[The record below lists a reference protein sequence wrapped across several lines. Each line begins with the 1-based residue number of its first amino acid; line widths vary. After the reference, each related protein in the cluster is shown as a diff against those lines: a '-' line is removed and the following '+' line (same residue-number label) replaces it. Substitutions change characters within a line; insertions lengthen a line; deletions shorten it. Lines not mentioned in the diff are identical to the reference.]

1 VKKACLAALAAACL
15 VPAAQA
21 AGPIKTG
28 VYVPTGDPLAL
39 QRIHDAGA
47 TFARINVSWALI
59 APVARP
65 AGFAPGDPVAPGY
78 RWADVDAQVKEAVGH
93 GLTPYLTVFDAPAWA
108 QKDEPHPTRLGPY
121 PIGSWK
127 PDPVQLGL
135 FARALALRYGGTVA
149 ALPRVRYF
157 EVWDEPNL
165 SQYLSPQVEGGKLV
179 AADVYRDLVN
189 AFAGAVHEVHADNV
203 LVAGSLSAFSFL
215 TPYGRLGIAPLQ
227 FMRRML
233 CMSAGS
239 TPHATCNTTVD
250 VDAFSIHPW
259 TSGGP
264 THHASEKDDVS
275 LGDLPKLRRLLAA
288 ATKAGHIRP
297 NRMPEL
303 WVTEFSWDTRPPD
316 THAETAPMALQSR
329 WVAEAVYQAWKND
342 VRVFTWFLLWDQ
354 LYPWDSLQSGLYF
367 RNGEE
372 FRFAQPKPTFYAF
385 RFPFVA
391 YRNGGRVSVWGKTP
405 HETSD
410 RVAVQQRSAS
420 RWRWMG
426 TFKADRNG
434 IFQGTVRY
442 RKPSGIHPAG
452 TRPASAA
459 QTYRDAVV
467 SANPMSYWPLSD
479 RGTTTA
485 RDAMHNNDGAY
496 MSGARLGVKGPL
508 PRTTAVLF
516 NGKTARVKLG
526 VVSSLHTVELWL
538 KTRTKADAVAF
549 SNRNAI
555 HQFSTVGTYGGLAHS
570 FDTYGVIGGAVGNGT
585 WHHLVYTYDSASST
599 GRLYVDGKLSQ
610 FAVYQRAE
618 GGAPASIGYD
628 PDLNQYF
635 SGQIA
640 QVAVYSYVLSPEQVR
655 AHYVASGRR
664 VAASVAPG
672 MLRAIDLSTGA
683 ASLPFSLVRPR
694 DRYVLPFG
702 GGGTP
707 ATPPP

>member
-1 VKKACLAALAAACL
+1 MKKACLAALAAASL
-15 VPAAQA
+15 VPAAHA
-21 AGPIKTG
+21 SGPIKTG
-28 VYVPTGDPLAL
+28 LYVPTTDPLAL
-39 QRIHDAGA
+39 QRIHEAGA
-47 TFARINVSWALI
+47 TFARINVSWAQV
-59 APVARP
+59 APVVRP
-65 AGFAPGDPVAPGY
+65 AAFAPGNPAEPAYSWAPI
-78 RWADVDAQVKEAVGH
+78 DAQVKGAAEH
-93 GLTPYLTVFDAPAWA
+93 GLTPYLTVHGAPGWA
-108 QKDEPHPTRLGPY
+108 EKDEPHPTHLGPY

-135 FARALALRYGGTVA
+135 FAHALALRYGGTVA

-157 EVWDEPNL
+157 EVWNEPNL

-189 AFAGAVHEVHADNV
+189 SFAEAVHEVHANNV
-203 LVAGSLSAFSFL
+203 VVAGSLSAFSFL

-239 TPHATCNTTVD
+239 TPRATCNTTVH

-264 THHASEKDDVS
+264 THHASEKGDVS

-288 ATKAGHIRP
+288 AVKAGHIRP

-303 WVTEFSWDTRPPD
+303 WITEFAWDTRPPD
-316 THAETAPMALQSR
+316 THPETAPMALQSR

-354 LYPWDSLQSGLYF
+354 LYPWDSLQSGLFF
-367 RNGEE
+367 RNGED

-391 YRNGGRVSVWGKTP
+391 YRNGGRISLWGKTP

-410 RVAVQQRSAS
+410 RVAVQQRSSS

-426 TFKADRNG
+426 TFQPDKNG
-434 IFQGTVRY
+434 IFQGSVRY
-442 RKPSGIHPAG
+442 RKPRGVHPAPA
-452 TRPASAA
+452 RPASSA

-485 RDAMHNNDGAY
+485 SDAMHNNDGAY
-496 MSGARLGVKGPL
+496 TSGARLGVKGPL

-555 HQFSTVGTYGGLAHS
+555 HQFSTLGTYGGLAHS
-570 FDTYGVIGGAVGNGT
+570 FDAYGVIGAPVGNGT
-585 WHHLVYTYDSASST
+585 WHHLVYTYDSPSST
-599 GRLYVDGKLSQ
+599 GRLYIDGKLSQ

-628 PDLNQYF
+628 ADLKQYF

-672 MLRAIDLSTGA
+672 MLRAVDLSTGA

-702 GGGTP
+702 GGGVPT
-707 ATPPP
+707 APPP

>member
-1 VKKACLAALAAACL
+1 VKKACLAALAAVSL
-15 VPAAQA
+15 VPAAHA
-21 AGPIKTG
+21 SGPIKTAL
-28 VYVPTGDPLAL
+28 YVPTADPLAL
-39 QRIHDAGA
+39 QRIHEAGA
-47 TFARINVSWALI
+47 TFARINVSWAQV
-59 APVARP
+59 APVVRP
-65 AGFAPGDPVAPGY
+65 AAFAPGNPAEPAY
-78 RWADVDAQVKEAVGH
+78 RWAQVDAQVKEAVVH
-93 GLTPYLTVFDAPAWA
+93 GLTPYLTVWEAPLWA
-108 QKDEPHPTRLGPY
+108 QKDESHPTHVGPY
-121 PIGSWK
+121 PIASWK
-127 PDPVQLGL
+127 PDAGQLGL
-135 FARALALRYGGTVA
+135 FAHALALRYGGTFA
-149 ALPRVRYF
+149 ALPRVQHF

-179 AADVYRDLVN
+179 AAEVYRDLVN
-189 AFAGAVHEVHADNV
+189 SFARAVHGVHGGNV
-203 LVAGSLSAFSFL
+203 VVAGSLSAFSFL

-227 FMRRML
+227 FVRRML

-239 TPHATCNTTVD
+239 TPRATCNTTVD
-250 VDAFSIHPW
+250 IDAVSIHPW

-275 LGDLPKLRRLLAA
+275 LGDLPKLRRLLVAA
-288 ATKAGHIRP
+288 AKAGHIRP
-297 NRMPEL
+297 NRTPEL
-303 WVTEFSWDTRPPD
+303 WITEFAWDTRPPD
-316 THAETAPMALQSR
+316 THPETAPMALQSR
-329 WVAEAVYQAWKND
+329 WVAEALYQAWKND
-342 VRVFTWFLLWDQ
+342 VRVFTWLLLWDQ
-354 LYPWDSLQSGLYF
+354 LYPRDSLQSGLFF
-367 RNGEE
+367 RNGED

-391 YRNGGRVSVWGKTP
+391 YRHGGRISLWGKTP
-405 HETSD
+405 HESSD
-410 RVAVQQRSAS
+410 RVAVQQRSSS

-426 TFKADRNG
+426 TFRANKSG
-434 IFQGTVRY
+434 IFQGSVRY
-442 RKPSGIHPAG
+442 RKAQGARPAPA
-452 TRPASAA
+452 RPASAA

-485 RDAMHNNDGAY
+485 NDAMHNNDGAY
-496 MSGARLGVKGPL
+496 TSGIRLGVEGPL
-508 PRTTAVLF
+508 PRTTAALF

-526 VVSSLHTVELWL
+526 VVSSLHTIELWL
-538 KTRTKADAVAF
+538 KTRTKVDAVAF

-555 HQFSTVGTYGGLAHS
+555 HQFSTLGTYGGLAHS
-570 FDTYGVIGGAVGNGT
+570 FDAYGIIGAAVGNGT

-628 PDLNQYF
+628 ADLKQYF

-640 QVAVYSYVLSPEQVR
+640 QVAVYSYVLTPEQVR

-683 ASLPFSLVRPR
+683 ASLPFSLVQPR

-702 GGGTP
+702 GGGASAP
-707 ATPPP
+707 

>member
-1 VKKACLAALAAACL
+1 M
-15 VPAAQA
+15 
-21 AGPIKTG
+21 
-28 VYVPTGDPLAL
+28 
-39 QRIHDAGA
+39 
-47 TFARINVSWALI
+47 
-59 APVARP
+59 
-65 AGFAPGDPVAPGY
+65 GF
-78 RWADVDAQVKEAVGH
+78 
-93 GLTPYLTVFDAPAWA
+93 
-108 QKDEPHPTRLGPY
+108 
-121 PIGSWK
+121 
-127 PDPVQLGL
+127 
-135 FARALALRYGGTVA
+135 FARALALRYGGTFA

-165 SQYLSPQVEGGKLV
+165 SQYLSPQFEGGKLV

-189 AFAGAVHEVHADNV
+189 SFARAVHEVHADNV
-203 LVAGSLSAFSFL
+203 VVAGSLSAFRFL

-233 CMSAGS
+233 CMSAGRA
-239 TPHATCNTTVD
+239 PRATCNTTVHF
-250 VDAFSIHPW
+250 DAFSIHPW

-275 LGDLPKLRRLLAA
+275 LGDLPELRRLLAA
-288 ATKAGHIRP
+288 AVKAGHIR
-297 NRMPEL
+297 ESETGL
-303 WVTEFSWDTRPPD
+303 WVTEFAWDMRPPD
-316 THAETAPMALQSR
+316 THPQTAPMALQSR

-354 LYPWDSLQSGLYF
+354 LYPWDSLQSGLFF
-367 RNGEE
+367 RNGED
-372 FRFAQPKPTFYAF
+372 FRFAQPKPTST
-385 RFPFVA
+385 PFA
-391 YRNGGRVSVWGKTP
+391 SLSSPTARAAASRSGGRRRTKRPTGWRYSNDRRRAGAGWG
-405 HETSD
+405 
-410 RVAVQQRSAS
+410 RSA
-420 RWRWMG
+420 RQERDLPG
-426 TFKADRNG
+426 VGALPEAG
-434 IFQGTVRY
+434 
-442 RKPSGIHPAG
+442 GIHRAAA
-452 TRPASAA
+452 RPASAA

-467 SANPMSYWPLSD
+467 SAKPMSYWPLGD

-485 RDAMHNNDGAY
+485 SDAMHNNDGAY
-496 MSGARLGVKGPL
+496 TNGVRLGVKGPL

-555 HQFSTVGTYGGLAHS
+555 HQFSTLGTYGGLAHS
-570 FDTYGVIGGAVGNGT
+570 FDAYGVIGAPVGNGT

-599 GRLYVDGKLSQ
+599 GRLYIDGKLSQ

-628 PDLNQYF
+628 ADLKQYF

-664 VAASVAPG
+664 VAASVPPG
-672 MLRAIDLSTGA
+672 MLRAVDLSTGA
-683 ASLPFSLVRPR
+683 ASLPFSLVRPH

-702 GGGTP
+702 GGGVPT
-707 ATPPP
+707 APPP